1 MFTWTETPLTEMWHQ
16 LRYLRSPANVRNLL
30 SGQIISCRTPMRSSD
45 SELDKRSREI
55 ASCIRQA
62 DEYYKAAD
70 TVGLATHPLLQF
82 YGAECLAKAVVLAN
96 NSSILLSN
104 INYHGLTTR
113 ANTAADSSDKKRLQ
127 AYSNDSSIWRIEDEF
142 AVTNQGVFLELCK
155 TIGES
160 EQCVG
165 TVLKL
170 KNLFKILPDLDNLYR
185 RHYSENSNCFYLYSN
200 PRKSSEG
207 KVTIYFDR
215 REDIPD
221 IAAVF
226 PEFISSFVEDEMTFG
241 EQVTARG
248 FISKEPMD
256 LPLTFGA
263 VHEGT
268 VGGRYFIR
276 PLECGLKE
284 SFSVIF
290 AAMFILSNV
299 VRYKP
304 AFWMEQLEGNS
315 SGSASLA
322 EALCNLAKRRLP
334 NEALNAIWHEEFT
347 YGTPG
352 RLS

>member
-1 MFTWTETPLTEMWHQ
+1 M
-16 LRYLRSPANVRNLL
+16 
-30 SGQIISCRTPMRSSD
+30 SCRKPRRSSD

-96 NSSILLSN
+96 NPSIWLSD

-113 ANTAADSSDKKRLQ
+113 ANTAADSSDRAKLQ
-127 AYSNDSSIWRIEDEF
+127 AYSKDSSIWTIEDEF
-142 AVTNQGVFLELCK
+142 AVTNKGVFLELCQ

-160 EQCVG
+160 VPEG
-165 TVLKL
+165 AVLNL
-170 KNLFKILPDLDNLYR
+170 KDLFKILPDLANLYR
-185 RHYSENSNCFYLYSN
+185 RHYNEHPLCLYLHSE
-200 PRKSSEG
+200 PQKSSEG
-207 KVTIYFDR
+207 KVYIYFRTEESINNICNLFTEFQSDFLVN
-215 REDIPD
+215 EE
-221 IAAVF
+221 AASGVGTDGYYMAEVDL
-226 PEFISSFVEDEMTFG
+226 PQGIHASCK
-241 EQVTARG
+241 G
-248 FISKEPMD
+248 FISKGQMD
-256 LPLTFGA
+256 LPLTFGS
-263 VHEGT
+263 VQRGT
-268 VGGRYFIR
+268 VGGLYFIR

-352 RLS
+352 LFG

>member
-30 SGQIISCRTPMRSSD
+30 SGEIMSRRTPMPSD
-45 SELDKRSREI
+45 SELDRRSREI

-96 NSSILLSN
+96 NSSIWLSN

-113 ANTAADSSDKKRLQ
+113 ANTAADSSDKARLQ

-155 TIGES
+155 TIGKS
-160 EQCVG
+160 VPCVG
-165 TVLKL
+165 AVLKM
-170 KNLFKILPDLDNLYR
+170 KDLFKILPDLDNLYR
-185 RHYSENSNCFYLYSN
+185 RHYRENSNCFYLYSK
-200 PRKSSEG
+200 PQKSSEG
-207 KVTIYFDR
+207 KVEIYFNR
-215 REDIPD
+215 GENIHD

-226 PEFISSFVEDEMTFG
+226 PEFISSFVEDEMTYG
-241 EQVTARG
+241 EQVAARG

-256 LPLTFGA
+256 LPLTFG
-263 VHEGT
+263 VVQKGT

-284 SFSVIF
+284 PFSIIF
-290 AAMFILSNV
+290 AARFILSNV

-304 AFWMEQLEGNS
+304 VFWMEQLEGNS